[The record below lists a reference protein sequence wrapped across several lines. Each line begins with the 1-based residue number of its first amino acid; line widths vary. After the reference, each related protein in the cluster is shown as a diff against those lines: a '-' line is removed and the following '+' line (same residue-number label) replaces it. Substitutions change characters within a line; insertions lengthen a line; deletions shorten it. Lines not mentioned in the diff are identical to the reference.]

1 MIYPTWIILPLLTL
15 SINENLRVSTM
26 TYQIQQ
32 NQSKLQGKEQWHLD
46 LSVFLLEVN
55 NKIIEIGNIKMQM
68 IDSS

>member
-1 MIYPTWIILPLLTL
+1 
-15 SINENLRVSTM
+15 M

>member
-1 MIYPTWIILPLLTL
+1 
-15 SINENLRVSTM
+15 M

-46 LSVFLLEVN
+46 LSAFLLEVN